1 MAPQRIQIHRRNR
14 KPIIVHLPIREY
26 APEQRKRERALAAAR
41 PSNHTDAFARFDLEC
56 EVVEDFGAVLYHT
69 PRVSTRFSLLMERR
83 EEGGG
88 GGGEG
93 GGGGT
98 YR

>member
-1 MAPQRIQIHRRNR
+1 MVRNNSNMAPQRIQIHRRNR

-56 EVVEDFGAVLYHT
+56 EVVEDFGAVLHHT
-69 PRVSTRFSLLMERR
+69 RTHTHTHRAWSQHTVRVL
-83 EEGGG
+83 GG
-88 GGGEG
+88 
-93 GGGGT
+93 
-98 YR
+98 